1 MRDLNIVDLPEKLGL
16 LRRSIIVLITILF
29 VEQVPLGV
37 NIFIFIFFGTY
48 HMDFLG
54 QQLEEFVVGID
65 LDFLVRPLIVVTF
78 VFPMREVVLFDL
90 LLDYFLHLKTTIEA

>member
-1 MRDLNIVDLPEKLGL
+1 
-16 LRRSIIVLITILF
+16 
-29 VEQVPLGV
+29 
-37 NIFIFIFFGTY
+37 
-48 HMDFLG
+48 MDFLG